1 MGAHSSN
8 HQNPSDSSQH
18 RHSIPSAN
26 RRTSRASNS
35 ATSSTLSEP
44 DYKYIVEQTGL
55 SRSEIKSIYQDFVK
69 ESVNGELDLE
79 GFIDFYS
86 SLSTDR
92 LVKEFLKNNAQFIF
106 DTFDKDHNGR
116 VSFREFMC
124 AYVLTTPGNLE
135 KKLEYTFELY
145 DMDGN
150 GYLDLDEI
158 YR

>member
-1 MGAHSSN
+1 M
-8 HQNPSDSSQH
+8 
-18 RHSIPSAN
+18 
-26 RRTSRASNS
+26 
-35 ATSSTLSEP
+35 
-44 DYKYIVEQTGL
+44 

-106 DTFDKDHNGR
+106 DTFDKDHNGS